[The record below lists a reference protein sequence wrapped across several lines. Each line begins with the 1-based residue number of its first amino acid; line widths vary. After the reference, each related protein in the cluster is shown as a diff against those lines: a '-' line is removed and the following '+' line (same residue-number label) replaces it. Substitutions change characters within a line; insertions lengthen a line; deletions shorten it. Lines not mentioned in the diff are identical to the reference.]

1 MRTFLANLQSG
12 PFEWVVIDTPPVLA
26 VTDAVL
32 VAGASSAVVFV
43 VGSEMTRRVHAE
55 RAIETLMRRQAA
67 VDRRGAEP
75 GRFRS

>member
-1 MRTFLANLQSG
+1 MANLQSG

-32 VAGASSAVVFV
+32 VARAASSVVFV

-55 RAIETLMRRQAA
+55 RAIETLMNGRPP
-67 VDRRGAEP
+67 VDWRGAEP
-75 GRFRS
+75 GRSRA